1 MTSLSQAVEHRVLEG
16 NDATDTGLLDA
27 VRRAAQKNGWDGD
40 APGSFVDWLNDE
52 GFVVRRGRLTP
63 TEDVREGVEKIIENW
78 DDIESETPYTDLK
91 EAITAFITA
100 REAAK
105 DAEIAEAINQGQ
117 IFKRERDLLRRER
130 DRLAARLEKMKT
142 AAKWARDAFLDMEAG
157 VLPSR
162 AEFDAILLAALA
174 DEDGSTTVPAR
185 ETALHDTEGE

>member
-162 AEFDAILLAALA
+162 AEFDAILLAAIA
-174 DEDGSTTVPAR
+174 DQQEM
-185 ETALHDTEGE
+185 